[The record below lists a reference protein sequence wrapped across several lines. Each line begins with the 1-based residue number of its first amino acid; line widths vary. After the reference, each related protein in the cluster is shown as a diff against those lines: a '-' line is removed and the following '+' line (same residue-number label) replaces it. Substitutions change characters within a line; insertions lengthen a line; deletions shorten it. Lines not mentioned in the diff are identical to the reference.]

1 MQLKR
6 TGWVIV
12 IQLKTITN
20 RDSERESKEVCVEW
34 KRGRE
39 SKIVEVYEEKE
50 WKVVEDFDCL

>member
-1 MQLKR
+1 M
-6 TGWVIV
+6 